1 MRNGHP
7 VGSRCSRGSYS
18 MYRILSYPAVSYPIV
33 SYRIGSYRIAVEHRV
48 ERPHARP
55 PLLFHGK
62 RKRGEDST
70 EPRRQSATGNL
81 KSCANTEAT
90 RELDGSQGD
99 PTAGGSGGGLVS
111 RFPATKQRGSSKYTW
126 KVTLAKLRSS
136 VQFASEWLAD
146 DQSPLACQGLI
157 SSADTRAEDEESY
170 SRFLSCSRPWQRR
183 GWWPEIDVDYV
194 GQFAKTRA
202 TTASR
207 NKEINGEG
215 SGVIR
220 RRYTCEGWKWEC
232 YL

>member
-146 DQSPLACQGLI
+146 DRSKPACMSGVDIFRWYPRGRWRKLLSVSFVFPTMTAPRLMARNWCRLCRTVREN
-157 SSADTRAEDEESY
+157 SSND
-170 SRFLSCSRPWQRR
+170 C
-183 GWWPEIDVDYV
+183 
-194 GQFAKTRA
+194 FAK
-202 TTASR
+202 
-207 NKEINGEG
+207 
-215 SGVIR
+215 
-220 RRYTCEGWKWEC
+220 
-232 YL
+232 